1 MHASESAS
9 VATDLLRALRMRDPV
24 ARKTIGENVRTGATT
39 NRFALGSRSA
49 TGRSQS
55 SSCNLI
61 VSFARS
67 TLAPMIGIPLAVAS
81 FAYGEWAGLRSR
93 LRRSGVEHDVGSDK
107 ELADCLRNAERA
119 KAAMEGRSPRGLR
132 RF

>member
-107 ELADCLRNAERA
+107 ELARLFAQRPARESSH
-119 KAAMEGRSPRGLR
+119 GRPRPRGLR